1 MKKLSK
7 TKAEFKKG
15 LFIKKACILLKV
27 LHLNSSS
34 LSRQL
39 TFLALF
45 SRYNPTSSI
54 VSSVLT
60 VLLLPYLPLLM
71 FRVVPSPSDFFAF
84 VLIVLFVGGSFSG
97 NLSQK
102 AFYFQIATGF
112 AILLTAKARCS
123 VVNRIFNIEAFSL
136 K

>member
-45 SRYNPTSSI
+45 STYNPTSST

-60 VLLLPYLPLLM
+60 VLLLPYLLM
-71 FRVVPSPSDFFAF
+71 FRLVPSPSDFFTF

-102 AFYFQIATGF
+102 AFYFQVATGF
-112 AILLTAKARCS
+112 AILLTAKTRCL
-123 VVNRIFNIEAFSL
+123 VVNRIFNTEAFSL

>member
-15 LFIKKACILLKV
+15 LFIKKACILLKI

-39 TFLALF
+39 TLLALF
-45 SRYNPTSSI
+45 STYNPTSST

-60 VLLLPYLPLLM
+60 VLLLPYLLM
-71 FRVVPSPSDFFAF
+71 FRLVPSPSDFFTF

-102 AFYFQIATGF
+102 AFYFHIATGF